1 VDNAGRYSTDS
12 TLDQILSIAGHIEET
27 PHPQAVIDLLHERLF
42 GAHIGG
48 VAMLLYGPMHED
60 APRRPFDHAEIVGSW
75 SKPYGSGVGSG
86 MRLSIKRYADLIAQ
100 LEDERVVVYE
110 QTAALRSRFD
120 PLVRGLM
127 RAARLRSI
135 AIFALGAGDRKLGA
149 VFIGTDRPYRFSAQ
163 ELLHYRLVLEM
174 ITISLRA
181 QVLRQQH
188 DRVQQGRAALLDA
201 VTDGVVMITPGGGK
215 RGGKVLT
222 INARF
227 THMFGVSE
235 RTAENL
241 SLATLLD
248 AMRVPE
254 NIRLELRSIW
264 LRYPIQDPN
273 LQQGEISLVDDDGR
287 PRELAW
293 YSAPVYQGAFIL
305 GRIYTFHDVTAER
318 TSARLRAAF
327 VSRVSHELR
336 TPLTA
341 IKGFAEF
348 ILESESDEL
357 PPLAREYTEI
367 ILDSAKHLN
376 RIFNDMIEIT
386 RADAGELQLHKASTS
401 INRLIR
407 DVVGRTSLIMKG
419 RGQTVA
425 LELSDTLP
433 NVNIDTDRIIQVLTN
448 LITNAGKYA
457 PENSTITLSTILI
470 DSSDVLSA
478 QFSDVTLPAVLVT
491 IRDQGQGISTEDT
504 EKIFLPFFRTE
515 SARKQKV
522 EGAGL
527 GLSVVRSLVE
537 MHQGKIWVVASE
549 IAGSGCFQFTLP
561 AR

>member
-1 VDNAGRYSTDS
+1 MSGSEAYSADS
-12 TLDQILSIAGHIEET
+12 TLDQILSLAGDIEET
-27 PHPQAVIDLLHERLF
+27 PHPQAVVDLLHERVF

-48 VAMLLYGPMHED
+48 VGMLLYGPMHEES
-60 APRRPFDHAEIVGSW
+60 PRRPFDHVEIVGSW
-75 SKPYGSGVGSG
+75 SKRYGSGVGSG
-86 MRLSIKRYADLIAQ
+86 MRLSIKRYSDLIAQ
-100 LEDERVVVYE
+100 VDSERVVVYD
-110 QTAALRSRFD
+110 QLAALRSRFD

-135 AIFALGAGDRKLGA
+135 AIFALGSGDRRLGA
-149 VFIGTDRPYRFSAQ
+149 VFIGTDRPYWFSPE
-163 ELLHYRLVLEM
+163 ELHHYRLVLEM
-174 ITISLRA
+174 VTISLRA
-181 QVLRQQH
+181 QVLRQQR

-201 VTDGVVMITPGGGK
+201 VTDGVVMVTPGSGV

-227 THMFGVSE
+227 THLFGVRE
-235 RTAENL
+235 RDAENV
-241 SLATLLD
+241 SLAALLD
-248 AMRVPE
+248 VMRVPE
-254 NIRLELRSIW
+254 NIRTELRTTW
-264 LRYPIQDPN
+264 LSRPIQDRN
-273 LQQGEISLVDDDGR
+273 VQHGEFSLTDDDGR

-293 YSAPVYQGAFIL
+293 YSAPVYQRTIVL

-348 ILESESDEL
+348 ILEANGDQL
-357 PPLAREYTEI
+357 PALAREYTQI

-386 RADAGELQLHKASTS
+386 RADAGELTLSKSSTS

-407 DVVGRTSLIMKG
+407 DVVGRMRLTLHA
-419 RGQTVA
+419 RGQDVVMELTDA
-425 LELSDTLP
+425 LPDID
-433 NVNIDTDRIIQVLTN
+433 IDTDRIIQVVTN
-448 LITNAGKYA
+448 LLTNAGKYA
-457 PENSTITLSTILI
+457 PENSTIRLSTGVIMSG
-470 DSSDVLSA
+470 DGLSA
-478 QFSDVTLPAVLVT
+478 APSDIVLPAVLIT
-491 IRDQGQGISTEDT
+491 IRDQGRGISTDDA

-515 SARKQKV
+515 SARREKI

-537 MHQGKIWVVASE
+537 MHQGRIWVVPRE
-549 IAGSGCFQFTLP
+549 TAGGGCFQFTLP
-561 AR
+561 IR